1 MDKVIIVRY
10 SEIHLKGKN
19 RSFFE
24 DLLKN
29 NLKSALSK
37 FNAKV
42 VKIPGRYEVFGFNE
56 SDQNKILTAISKVA
70 GVFSYSVATEVTSTY
85 DAIKEEVISQTKN
98 YSGTFK
104 VFVNRGDKKFPL
116 NSMQLAKE
124 IGGEVLRSNKLL
136 NVDVVN
142 PQHKINID
150 IRENGKS
157 YIFVDVYYG
166 MGGMPVGSSG
176 KGLLLLSG
184 GIDSPVAGYMMAKR
198 GTKIVAVHYHSY
210 PYTSELA
217 KLKVENLAKIL
228 TDYNGGEIVV
238 HMVNMAKYQ
247 ETIHTNC
254 DDSYMIT
261 LLRRGMFK
269 IAERI
274 AKDNNID
281 MIITGENLG
290 QVASQTIQSMTVV
303 ENVVKDV
310 PVLRPLIAFD
320 KSDIVNIA
328 KKIDT
333 YQTSIQPYEDCCT
346 VFLPD
351 NPVTKP
357 RLVNT
362 IKEEQKINFDAL
374 LEEAY
379 VSKEIVKFV
388 SE

>member
-29 NLKSALSK
+29 NIKS
-37 FNAKV
+37 V
-42 VKIPGRYEVFGFNE
+42 VKKYGASISKIPGRYMVTGFDSNDLPLILE
-56 SDQNKILTAISKVA
+56 SLQKIA
-70 GVFSYSVATEVTSTY
+70 GIFSFSVATQVDSNY
-85 DAIKEEVISQTKN
+85 QSIKDEAVNQMSNI
-98 YSGTFK
+98 SGTFK
-104 VFVNRGDKKFPL
+104 VEVNRGDKTFPL
-116 NSMQLAKE
+116 NSMELARE
-124 IGGEVLRSNKLL
+124 IGGDILSANKNLT
-136 NVDVVN
+136 VDVIN
-142 PQHKINID
+142 PQTKLCVD
-150 IRENGKS
+150 LRENQKT
-157 YIFVDVYYG
+157 YIFSQIIYG

-198 GTKIVAVHYHSY
+198 GTKLVAVHYHSF

-217 KLKVENLAKIL
+217 RVKVEKLAQQL
-228 TDYNGGEIVV
+228 VEYNGGDITVY
-238 HMVNMAKYQ
+238 MVNMAKYQ
-247 ETIHTNC
+247 ESIHANC
-254 DDSYMIT
+254 NDSYMIT
-261 LLRRGMFK
+261 LLRRGMFR

-274 AKDNNID
+274 SKNHNID
-281 MIITGENLG
+281 MLITGENLG

-303 ENVVKDV
+303 EDVVNTT

-320 KSDIVNIA
+320 KTDIISVA

-333 YQTSIQPYEDCCT
+333 YETSIEPYEDCCT

-357 RLVNT
+357 RLAMVE
-362 IKEEQKINFDAL
+362 IEENKFDWQSL
-374 LEEAY
+374 LDEAY
-379 VSKEIVKFV
+379 NSIEVVKFN
-388 SE
+388 